1 MKKFLIFLISL
12 ILILNSS
19 IFICFADFSKSFETD
34 ANIVYMTSL
43 DEHSGIIYDK
53 NSQVKCNPGELVK
66 LVTGILVLENCDD
79 LNTSVTASS
88 NAIRSIES
96 LRVTTAG
103 ILVGETMTV
112 EELLYCMLVY
122 NANDAAVVL
131 AEFIGGTQENFVE
144 MMNGFAERLNLSN
157 TLFSNPGGFNVGEQY
172 STARDISEIFKYC
185 INNSVLETILSTFLY
200 EMPATNKYKDTRYL
214 KNTNYLINYTIPDY
228 YLQTV
233 KFGKSGY
240 TENLNCNCVSFA
252 SQDGYTYLCV
262 VMDAPMKDFDND
274 DTDENMSFIVSKQL
288 YKWAFENIRLRVVAN
303 TSTYV
308 GEVKVRLSNE
318 FDYVSLVPAENV
330 SALVPAGVN
339 AESVLIEP
347 ISEITLEKTDAP
359 VKKGDVLG
367 RAAVK
372 YAGSTVAEVDL
383 VAAFDVKVSSAK
395 YFGDKILNVIKH
407 PVFIII
413 AVILILLVLPLT
425 VYSYRNKQKRL
436 RMQKIKEREKRKEKR
451 EEKNG

>member
-1 MKKFLIFLISL
+1 MKKFIIFLISFL
-12 ILILNSS
+12 IIISFSNVNS
-19 IFICFADFSKSFETD
+19 FANFSSSFETD
-34 ANIVYMTSL
+34 ANIVYMLSL
-43 DEHSGIIYDK
+43 DEHGGIIYDK
-53 NSQVKCNPGELVK
+53 NSELKCNPGELVK
-66 LVTGILVLENCDD
+66 LVTAVIVLENCDD
-79 LNTSVTASS
+79 LSQPVTASS
-88 NAIRSIES
+88 TAIRSIES
-96 LRVTTAG
+96 LKITNAG
-103 ILVGETMTV
+103 ILVGETMSV

-144 MMNGFAERLNLSN
+144 MMNGFADRLNLNN
-157 TLFSNPGGFNVGEQY
+157 TVFSNPGGFNIGEQY
-172 STARDISEIFKYC
+172 STAVDISEIFRYC
-185 INNSVLETILSTFLY
+185 TNNPTMETILSTFLY
-200 EMPATNKYKDTRYL
+200 EMPATNKYRETRYL
-214 KNTNYLINYTIPDY
+214 KNTNYLINYAIPDY

-240 TENLNCNCVSFA
+240 TETLNCNCVSFA

-274 DTDENMSFIVSKQL
+274 GTNENMSFVVSKQL

-308 GEVKVRLSNE
+308 GEVKVRLSKDY
-318 FDYVSLVPAENV
+318 DYVSLVPAENV

-359 VKKGDVLG
+359 VVKGDILG

-383 VAAFDVKVSSAK
+383 VAAFDVKLSTTK
-395 YFGDKILNVIKH
+395 YLGSLILEIITH
-407 PVFIII
+407 PVFIVI
-413 AVILILLVLPLT
+413 ALILILFVLPLSL
-425 VYSYRNKQKRL
+425 YSYRNKQKRI
-436 RMQKIKEREKRKEKR
+436 RMMKIKERQIKKEK
-451 EEKNG
+451 ENNGQ